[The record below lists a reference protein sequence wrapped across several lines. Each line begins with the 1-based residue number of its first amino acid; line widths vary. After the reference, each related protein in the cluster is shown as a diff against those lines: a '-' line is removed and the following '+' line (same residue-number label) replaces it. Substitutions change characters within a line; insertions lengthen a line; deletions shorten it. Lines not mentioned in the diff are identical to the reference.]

1 MRVGDII
8 ISFSYNK
15 LYQFIWKYGGQVEP
29 TEPMAI
35 AICAAC
41 VGSAGW
47 DIDSDDILILRA

>member
-1 MRVGDII
+1 M
-8 ISFSYNK
+8 
-15 LYQFIWKYGGQVEP
+15 EP

-35 AICAAC
+35 VICAAC